1 MFWSTVIK
9 DIEAGSFGGV
19 QKLTVLQSRHIG
31 ESGGLAVVAWKEA
44 AIARQRTRRSKAA
57 STTRQQ

>member
-31 ESGGLAVVAWKEA
+31 ESGGSQSVAWTVG
-44 AIARQRTRRSKAA
+44 ARQRTRRSKAA
-57 STTRQQ
+57 STTRQ